1 MTLLAKLNPTP
12 LLLKN
17 MHINI
22 EPQISVDLGQFAFS
36 STKRLPS
43 GIQSTSSHSSWSRML
58 LLGSMQACQRTSN
71 HGALSFRHLV
81 HSRSPSLMEFSR
93 ISLSEDPSNYKAFAE
108 NTRKDR
114 KLSDV
119 LGQEKLQVLAQ
130 SLDYQPLC
138 AINTFMR
145 SGHWRLGRILCLL
158 LWMAF
163 LASLRLNI
171 YIIGWLL
178 LYHSLKSFLIL
189 CKLYFCSTRYI
200 YVMLN
205 FSDTK

>member
-1 MTLLAKLNPTP
+1 MFGKCLYDIANQAKSHALAAQKYAYEYRAPDQCGSGSIRIQLYKTSPIWDP
-12 LLLKN
+12 
-17 MHINI
+17 
-22 EPQISVDLGQFAFS
+22 VD
-36 STKRLPS
+36 
-43 GIQSTSSHSSWSRML
+43 SSWSWML
-58 LLGSMQACQRTSN
+58 LLGSMQACQRTSK

-158 LWMAF
+158 L
-163 LASLRLNI
+163 
-171 YIIGWLL
+171 
-178 LYHSLKSFLIL
+178 
-189 CKLYFCSTRYI
+189 
-200 YVMLN
+200 
-205 FSDTK
+205 